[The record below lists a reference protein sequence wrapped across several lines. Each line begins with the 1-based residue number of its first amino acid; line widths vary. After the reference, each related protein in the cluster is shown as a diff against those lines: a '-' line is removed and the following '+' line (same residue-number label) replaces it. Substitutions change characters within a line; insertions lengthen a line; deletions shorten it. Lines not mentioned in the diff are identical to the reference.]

1 MVRLAGSRSE
11 AAAEA
16 ADRDRNQR
24 ETVRQMGPTPLG
36 RHRHDHRSGF
46 NRQSRGRTC
55 VIQRLANETLDGSFA
70 LTMEI
75 RVTLGLQFCQEKGV
89 GSMAPELLVP
99 LNLPSRNTFGGRSV
113 TKITDLTD
121 PKTAGIHNLR
131 PKFDFNAQLFS
142 APPGEKAWWSAKTV
156 GNWQPRRL
164 HRCVRLSLAESAE
177 MN

>member
-46 NRQSRGRTC
+46 NRQSRGRNC

-70 LTMEI
+70 LTMET
-75 RVTLGLQFCQEKGV
+75 RVTLGLQFCQAKRGWID
-89 GSMAPELLVP
+89 GTGISR
-99 LNLPSRNTFGGRSV
+99 PSQSTVSEYIWRS
-113 TKITDLTD
+113 
-121 PKTAGIHNLR
+121 LR
-131 PKFDFNAQLFS
+131 YKNYRP
-142 APPGEKAWWSAKTV
+142 
-156 GNWQPRRL
+156 
-164 HRCVRLSLAESAE
+164 H
-177 MN
+177 